1 MSFAAEVERTL
12 KKIQEGMD
20 IFDEIW
26 EKVGAELRAATLRLI
41 LTVLNGDI
49 QVQEA
54 PTQSHKEKCEQDLKK
69 EIKKLQVSGR
79 LIDWPAEKLPVFEN
93 VIFHTAWFISF
104 FCSPLIQCM
113 KNFFLIRK
121 TNRLSR

>member
-1 MSFAAEVERTL
+1 LLFAAEVDRTL

-26 EKVGAELRAATLRLI
+26 EKVGVSWLASISTAISCLPF
-41 LTVLNGDI
+41 

-69 EIKKLQVSGR
+69 EIKKLQVG
-79 LIDWPAEKLPVFEN
+79 
-93 VIFHTAWFISF
+93 H
-104 FCSPLIQCM
+104 
-113 KNFFLIRK
+113 
-121 TNRLSR
+121 